1 MKRNWTISLVL
12 AFVAL
17 ALFCVPAAWGQ
28 ATTSLRGLVSDPS
41 GAPIPN
47 AKVSLANNATGYSR
61 ETSTDKQG
69 AYELLQLPPAT
80 YNLTVTVQG
89 FKKYEQADITM
100 LVATPYTI
108 NVKMVLGE
116 VSQTVTVEAAAVAVN
131 TTDATMGNAY
141 GSLQINSLP
150 FDGLD
155 PTGILSLQTGVSYI
169 APNPNGTSQMNDS
182 RSGAVNGA
190 RSDQS
195 NITVDG
201 VDNNDQLNGVAFQGA
216 LRTTLASTEEF
227 RVTTAN
233 GNADQ
238 GRSSGA
244 QVSLVTKSGT
254 NDFHGTLYEYNRN
267 ILGRANNWFNKLAED
282 SSGLPN
288 HPGAFI
294 RNVYGG
300 ALGGPVMK
308 DRLFFFFNYEA
319 IRKSEAAQ
327 VTQTVPSDDLRN
339 GIIHYISCPL
349 AVSTGDPTQCN
360 AGDPVNFVQT
370 LNSAQITSMD
380 SNCANVAAS
389 NPGFGCPAGPGPNAA
404 VLALMQQYP
413 HPNTDSVGDGFNIR
427 GFTFASGNPERDNT
441 SIGRLDYN
449 LTRNGNQRL
458 FLRGELQDD
467 KTSGTAQFP
476 GQPPSTV
483 SLNGS
488 RGLVVGYTAVLSG
501 NKINSF
507 HYGFIRQSLG
517 DAGANDSQH
526 HVILRGIA
534 SPTAFTRSS
543 VTIIP
548 VHNFIDDF
556 TLSRGAH
563 TIQFGGNFRVVSN
576 IRSSFKNSF
585 NDGFANGGF
594 LAFSGIANT
603 GQNLDPA
610 ASGFPP
616 VASFFANSYDFP
628 MVAMTGLV
636 TEFDAIYNKN
646 KAGNFLT
653 EGTPIARHFRD
664 LEFEPY
670 LEDSWHIKS
679 NLTLNYGLRYALL
692 QPPYEVNGV
701 QIAPTTSMD
710 AYFHQRGTLMQQGK
724 SLSVNTA
731 PISFDLSGQANGK
744 KPYWG
749 WDYKDFAPRI
759 SLAWSPNWSDGFLGK
774 FAGGPG
780 KLSIRGGWGLYF
792 DHFGEGIVNT
802 FDQSGSFGMTTQES
816 NAAGLLTTDVV
827 PRFIDQFTIPGQPNN
842 GVCNSCTFVSLYGSG
857 VAQPATGFPNTP
869 PTQGF
874 AIAWG
879 LDDKLKTPYS
889 HAFDLSIERDLGH
902 GFSLD
907 SAYVGRIGRRL
918 LENLDLAMPEDL
930 VDTGSKVDYF
940 KAATQLIQM
949 ANAGQDINTV
959 TNIPYWQNL
968 FPGAAGQPSIAV
980 TFFGLPAGSSCAPGT
995 YPANPTATQAM
1006 YDAFAC
1012 TGPNETTALQSIDAF
1027 CLPACATLDGNP
1039 ADAAPFQYY
1048 QGQYASLYS
1057 WASIGTSD
1065 FHAAEWT
1072 LRKKFSEG
1080 YTFDLNYTYSKS
1092 MDMGSLAERLGLFGT
1107 DSFDGFSSSEI
1118 INSWNPRLQRSV
1130 SDWDTKHQINMNWVA
1145 QIPIG
1150 KGRHFGSG
1158 MNRAMDA
1165 IVGGWQLSGLY
1176 RWTSGFPFSVGDG
1189 FNFPTNWELTGNA
1202 VQIGKTGSTGAFFGT
1217 IPGSGT
1223 PSINVFKNPTQAL
1236 AAFRFAFPG
1245 EVGNRNTLRGQGLFN
1260 IDMGLR
1266 KEWNLGES
1274 RKLQLDWQTFNIT
1287 NSYRFDPFTA
1297 LPTIDTAGTFGNLG
1311 NELQDERKMQFGL
1324 RFDF

>member
-1 MKRNWTISLVL
+1 M
-12 AFVAL
+12 
-17 ALFCVPAAWGQ
+17 
-28 ATTSLRGLVSDPS
+28 
-41 GAPIPN
+41 
-47 AKVSLANNATGYSR
+47 
-61 ETSTDKQG
+61 
-69 AYELLQLPPAT
+69 
-80 YNLTVTVQG
+80 
-89 FKKYEQADITM
+89 
-100 LVATPYTI
+100 
-108 NVKMVLGE
+108 
-116 VSQTVTVEAAAVAVN
+116 
-131 TTDATMGNAY
+131 
-141 GSLQINSLP
+141 
-150 FDGLD
+150 
-155 PTGILSLQTGVSYI
+155 
-169 APNPNGTSQMNDS
+169 
-182 RSGAVNGA
+182 
-190 RSDQS
+190 
-195 NITVDG
+195 
-201 VDNNDQLNGVAFQGA
+201 
-216 LRTTLASTEEF
+216 
-227 RVTTAN
+227 
-233 GNADQ
+233 
-238 GRSSGA
+238 
-244 QVSLVTKSGT
+244 
-254 NDFHGTLYEYNRN
+254 
-267 ILGRANNWFNKLAED
+267 
-282 SSGLPN
+282 
-288 HPGAFI
+288 
-294 RNVYGG
+294 
-300 ALGGPVMK
+300 
-308 DRLFFFFNYEA
+308 
-319 IRKSEAAQ
+319 
-327 VTQTVPSDDLRN
+327 
-339 GIIHYISCPL
+339 
-349 AVSTGDPTQCN
+349 
-360 AGDPVNFVQT
+360 
-370 LNSAQITSMD
+370 
-380 SNCANVAAS
+380 
-389 NPGFGCPAGPGPNAA
+389 
-404 VLALMQQYP
+404 
-413 HPNTDSVGDGFNIR
+413 
-427 GFTFASGNPERDNT
+427 
-441 SIGRLDYN
+441 
-449 LTRNGNQRL
+449 
-458 FLRGELQDD
+458 
-467 KTSGTAQFP
+467 
-476 GQPPSTV
+476 
-483 SLNGS
+483 
-488 RGLVVGYTAVLSG
+488 
-501 NKINSF
+501 
-507 HYGFIRQSLG
+507 
-517 DAGANDSQH
+517 
-526 HVILRGIA
+526 
-534 SPTAFTRSS
+534 
-543 VTIIP
+543 
-548 VHNFIDDF
+548 
-556 TLSRGAH
+556 
-563 TIQFGGNFRVVSN
+563 
-576 IRSSFKNSF
+576 
-585 NDGFANGGF
+585 
-594 LAFSGIANT
+594 
-603 GQNLDPA
+603 
-610 ASGFPP
+610 
-616 VASFFANSYDFP
+616 
-628 MVAMTGLV
+628 
-636 TEFDAIYNKN
+636 
-646 KAGNFLT
+646 
-653 EGTPIARHFRD
+653 
-664 LEFEPY
+664 
-670 LEDSWHIKS
+670 
-679 NLTLNYGLRYALL
+679 
-692 QPPYEVNGV
+692 
-701 QIAPTTSMD
+701 
-710 AYFHQRGTLMQQGK
+710 
-724 SLSVNTA
+724 
-731 PISFDLSGQANGK
+731 
-744 KPYWG
+744 
-749 WDYKDFAPRI
+749 
-759 SLAWSPNWSDGFLGK
+759 
-774 FAGGPG
+774 
-780 KLSIRGGWGLYF
+780 
-792 DHFGEGIVNT
+792 
-802 FDQSGSFGMTTQES
+802 
-816 NAAGLLTTDVV
+816 
-827 PRFIDQFTIPGQPNN
+827 
-842 GVCNSCTFVSLYGSG
+842 
-857 VAQPATGFPNTP
+857 
-869 PTQGF
+869 
-874 AIAWG
+874 
-879 LDDKLKTPYS
+879 DDKLKTPYS

-980 TFFGLPAGSSCAPGT
+980 TFFGLPAGTSCAPGA